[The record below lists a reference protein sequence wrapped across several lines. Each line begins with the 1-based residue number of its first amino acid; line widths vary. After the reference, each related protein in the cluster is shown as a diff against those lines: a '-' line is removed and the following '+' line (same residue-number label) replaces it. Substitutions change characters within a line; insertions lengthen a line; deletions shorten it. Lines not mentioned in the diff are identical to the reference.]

1 MTAMKALSIQ
11 FDESILRKVLKRLH
25 YPIDVR
31 LLFVRWFVAYAL
43 NLRNLEEMMG
53 EWGEEMNHATV
64 HRWALKILTALSKV
78 LRGRKWLLGLSYRM
92 NETILKC
99 FIINLTSI

>member
-25 YPIDVR
+25 YPIDVM

-53 EWGEEMNHATV
+53 E
-64 HRWALKILTALSKV
+64 
-78 LRGRKWLLGLSYRM
+78 
-92 NETILKC
+92 
-99 FIINLTSI
+99 